1 MAPSSGSGSMGIPP
15 NDHVLYV
22 VQEVGL
28 GGDPISVSGDFNAR
42 QHQGVL
48 LRTTSTGDSLWMRL
62 TLTDAAGRVVEH
74 EERLGN
80 STLNSINLQHPTGN
94 YQLHLHDAT
103 RWIAGAKLMLEQAAH
118 CASAATLLPH
128 SRPPVSPALLH
139 SQRSFDFQASPAYG
153 SMNGPSCQL
162 MAAT

>member
-1 MAPSSGSGSMGIPP
+1 
-15 NDHVLYV
+15 V
-22 VQEVGL
+22 VQEVEL

-80 STLNSINLQHPTGN
+80 STLNFINLQHPTGT
-94 YQLHLHDAT
+94 YHLHLHDAT
-103 RWIAGAKLMLEQAAH
+103 RWIAGAKLMLE
-118 CASAATLLPH
+118 
-128 SRPPVSPALLH
+128 
-139 SQRSFDFQASPAYG
+139 
-153 SMNGPSCQL
+153 
-162 MAAT
+162 